1 MGRGSRLPLNQN
13 SDKKEVEV
21 ILFVGP
27 PGSGKSVQG
36 QLLAARHD
44 WRWMSAGQ
52 LLRDTHNTALMEK
65 INMGALA
72 DDKVV
77 NQVIADALHRS
88 RDVEH
93 IIMDGYPR
101 HVDQA
106 KWLIDELPR
115 HERSI
120 QAVVKLN
127 VSAAEI
133 ARRLKIRGRLD
144 DTPEVISRRM
154 KDYHHETE
162 PVLDYYKSLGIEIA
176 DVDGEGSVGTVHD
189 RIEEVV
195 AKCIPV

>member
-1 MGRGSRLPLNQN
+1 M
-13 SDKKEVEV
+13 

-52 LLRDTHNTALMEK
+52 LLRDTHDTELLK
-65 INMGALA
+65 SMGMGEFI
-72 DDKVV
+72 DDKFV
-77 NQVIADALHRS
+77 NKVIADALHRS

-101 HVDQA
+101 HIDQA
-106 KWLIDELPR
+106 KWLVGELPR
-115 HERSI
+115 HERQI
-120 QAVVKLN
+120 QVVVKLK

-144 DTPEVISRRM
+144 DTPAVVSRRM
-154 KDYHHETE
+154 KDYHQETE
-162 PVLDYYKSLGIEIA
+162 PVLDYYKSIGIQVKE
-176 DVDGEGSVGTVHD
+176 VDGEGTVGTVHD
-189 RIEEVV
+189 RIQGVIEQCLLV
-195 AKCIPV
+195 